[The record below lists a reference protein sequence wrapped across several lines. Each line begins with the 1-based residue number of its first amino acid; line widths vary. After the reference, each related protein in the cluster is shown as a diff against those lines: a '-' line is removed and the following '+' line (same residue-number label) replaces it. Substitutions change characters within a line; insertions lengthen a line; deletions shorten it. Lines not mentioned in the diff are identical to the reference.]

1 MVSLKF
7 RQLCYIFLLV
17 SLIVAASTILALEAE
32 KKIN

>member
-1 MVSLKF
+1 MISLKF

-17 SLIVAASTILALEAE
+17 GLIVAASTILALEAE